1 MNRIAIVILNWN
13 GKELLEKFLPSVAT
27 HSNREWAD
35 VIIADNAS
43 TDDSKSFL
51 KENYPD
57 LQLIQLDQNYG
68 FAEGYNRALAQLPHS
83 YFVLLNSDVEVTENW
98 LDSIYTQFEKYKDIA
113 AAMPKIKA
121 YHKKTDF
128 EYAGAAGG
136 FIDYL
141 GYPFC
146 RGRILD
152 SIEKDTG
159 QYDKNIDIFWA
170 SGAAMFV
177 RAEVY
182 KQAGG
187 LDSDFF
193 AHMEEI
199 DLCWRIKNLGYRIIC
214 DTNSTV
220 FHVGGAT
227 LPNHS
232 SRKLFL
238 NFRNNLLMLYK
249 NLPSHKLLFT
259 FLARMILDGVAAF
272 KFLLSGEVS
281 NFTAVFKA
289 HMSFYSL
296 LKKYNLKRK
305 QSLRLVSK
313 EHHPEIYQNSLIIDY
328 YLKSKKVFSDLN
340 FKH

>member
-13 GKELLEKFLPSVAT
+13 GKELLKKFLPSVTT

-43 TDDSKSFL
+43 TDHSISFL
-51 KENYPD
+51 KDNYPN
-57 LQLIQLDQNYG
+57 LQRIQLDKNYG

-128 EYAGAAGG
+128 EYAGAVGG

>member
-13 GKELLEKFLPSVAT
+13 GKELLKKFLPSVTT

-43 TDDSKSFL
+43 TDHSISFL
-51 KENYPD
+51 KDNYPN
-57 LQLIQLDQNYG
+57 LQRIQLDKNYG

-128 EYAGAAGG
+128 EYAGATGG

>member
-1 MNRIAIVILNWN
+1 MNKIAVVILNWN
-13 GKELLEKFLPSVAT
+13 GKKLLEQFLPSVT
-27 HSNREWAD
+27 QFSNREWAE
-35 VIIADNAS
+35 VIVADNAS
-43 TDDSKSFL
+43 TDDSISFL
-51 KENYPD
+51 ESEYPN
-57 LQLIQLDQNYG
+57 LKTIILDKNYG
-68 FAEGYNRALAQLPHS
+68 FADGYNKALDQLDHD
-83 YFVLLNSDVEVTENW
+83 YFVLLNSDVEVSENW
-98 LDSIYTQFEKYKDIA
+98 LDPIYELFEKEADIVA
-113 AAMPKIKA
+113 AQPKIKA
-121 YHKKTDF
+121 FNNKSEF
-128 EYAGAAGG
+128 EYAGASGG
-136 FIDYL
+136 YIDHL

-146 RGRILD
+146 RGRVFDTIEPD
-152 SIEKDTG
+152 SG
-159 QYDKNIDIFWA
+159 QYDQLADVMWA
-170 SGAAMFV
+170 SGAALFI
-177 RAEVY
+177 RAKIY
-182 KQAGG
+182 KELGG
-187 LDSDFF
+187 LDADFF

>member
-305 QSLRLVSK
+305 QSLRLVCK

>member
-128 EYAGAAGG
+128 EYAGAVGG

>member
-13 GKELLEKFLPSVAT
+13 GKELLEKFLPSVV
-27 HSNREWAD
+27 SFSKKEWAD
-35 VIIADNAS
+35 VIIADNDS
-43 TDDSKSFL
+43 SDDSISFL
-51 KENYPD
+51 KENYSD
-57 LQLIQLDQNYG
+57 LQRVQLDKNYG

-83 YFVLLNSDVEVTENW
+83 YFVLLNSDVEVTEDW
-98 LDSIYTQFEKYKDIA
+98 LDSIYTQFENNKDIA

-121 YHKKTDF
+121 YHKKTNF

-152 SIEKDTG
+152 SIEKDNG
-159 QYDKNIDIFWA
+159 QYNSNIDIFWA

-177 RAEVY
+177 RSEVY

-232 SRKLFL
+232 SQKLFL

-249 NLPSHKLLFT
+249 NLPSNKLLFT

-289 HMSFYSL
+289 HISFYSM

-340 FKH
+340 F

>member
-13 GKELLEKFLPSVAT
+13 GKELLKKFLPSVTT

-43 TDDSKSFL
+43 TDHSISFL
-51 KENYPD
+51 KDNYPN
-57 LQLIQLDQNYG
+57 LQRIQLDKNYG

-128 EYAGAAGG
+128 EYAGAVGG

-159 QYDKNIDIFWA
+159 QYDKSIDIFWA

>member
-13 GKELLEKFLPSVAT
+13 GKELLKKFLPSVTT

-43 TDDSKSFL
+43 TDHSISFL
-51 KENYPD
+51 KDNYPN
-57 LQLIQLDQNYG
+57 LQRIQLDKNYG

-128 EYAGAAGG
+128 EYAGAVGG

-199 DLCWRIKNLGYRIIC
+199 DLCWRIKNRGYRIVC
-214 DTNSTV
+214 HPDSTV
-220 FHVGGAT
+220 YHVGGAT

-232 SRKLFL
+232 SRKLHL
-238 NFRNNLLMLYK
+238 NFRNNLYMLYK
-249 NLPSHKLLFT
+249 NLPSEKLLT
-259 FLARMILDGVAAF
+259 TLLLRMILDGVAGL
-272 KFLLSGEVS
+272 KFLVS
-281 NFTAVFKA
+281 FEFDNFMAVIKA
-289 HMSFYSL
+289 HYSFYSNLSL
-296 LKKYNLKRK
+296 LREKRRVINPL
-305 QSLRLVSK
+305 STT
-313 EHHPEIYQNSLIIDY
+313 EFHNEIYKGSIIADYFIQN
-328 YLKSKKVFSDLN
+328 KKKFSDLT
-340 FKH
+340 F

>member
-13 GKELLEKFLPSVAT
+13 GKELLKKFLPSVTT

-43 TDDSKSFL
+43 TDHSISFL
-51 KENYPD
+51 KDNYPN
-57 LQLIQLDQNYG
+57 LQRIQLDKNYG

-128 EYAGAAGG
+128 EYAGAVGG

-289 HMSFYSL
+289 HISFYSM

-340 FKH
+340 F

>member
-13 GKELLEKFLPSVAT
+13 GKELLEKFLPSVV
-27 HSNREWAD
+27 SFSKKEWAD
-35 VIIADNAS
+35 VIIADNDS
-43 TDDSKSFL
+43 SDDSISFL
-51 KENYPD
+51 KENYSD
-57 LQLIQLDQNYG
+57 LQRVQLDKNYG

-83 YFVLLNSDVEVTENW
+83 YFVLLNSDVEVTEDW
-98 LDSIYTQFEKYKDIA
+98 LDSIYTQFENNKDIA

-121 YHKKTDF
+121 YHKKTNF

-152 SIEKDTG
+152 SIEKDNG
-159 QYDKNIDIFWA
+159 QYNSNIDIFWA

-177 RAEVY
+177 RSEVY

-232 SRKLFL
+232 SQKLFL

-249 NLPSHKLLFT
+249 NLPSNKLLFT

-281 NFTAVFKA
+281 NFVAVFKA
-289 HMSFYSL
+289 HMSFYSM
-296 LKKYNLKRK
+296 LKKYNQKRK
-305 QSLRLVSK
+305 QSMRLVSK
-313 EHHPEIYQNSLIIDY
+313 KNHPEIYQNSLILDY
-328 YLKSKKVFSDLN
+328 YLKSKKTYSDLK
-340 FKH
+340 F

>member
-13 GKELLEKFLPSVAT
+13 GKELLKKFLPSVTT

-43 TDDSKSFL
+43 TDHSISFL
-51 KENYPD
+51 KDNYPN
-57 LQLIQLDQNYG
+57 LQRIQLDKNYG

-152 SIEKDTG
+152 SIEKDKG
-159 QYDKNIDIFWA
+159 QYDKTIDIFWA

-232 SRKLFL
+232 SHKLFL

>member
-13 GKELLEKFLPSVAT
+13 GKELLKKFLPSVTT

-43 TDDSKSFL
+43 TDHSISFL
-51 KENYPD
+51 KDNYPN
-57 LQLIQLDQNYG
+57 LQRIQLDKNYG

-128 EYAGAAGG
+128 EYAGAVGG

-340 FKH
+340 F